1 MVALFDE
8 FKSTKNKEK
17 RKTYHA
23 IFEQKEKDRVKRKW
37 KEKKMHELQ
46 KHIYIFLILLRTIM
60 FQKIFQKTI

>member
-23 IFEQKEKDRVKRKW
+23 IFEQNEKDRVKRKW
-37 KEKKMHELQ
+37 KEKKCMNC
-46 KHIYIFLILLRTIM
+46 KNMYF
-60 FQKIFQKTI
+60 F